1 MPIRSHKD
9 SKGCY
14 MQYGGQAKYYYTCG
28 DSEARERA
36 KEKAAKQAA
45 AIKIS
50 QSKNM
55 SDFQFIKNIAEDNS
69 EATILLYK
77 PIGSF
82 MDESGNIVEG
92 INGNA
97 FATELLYL
105 ETQVKRINVRIN
117 SIGGSVLEGY
127 SIISAILNSKAEI
140 HTYNDGLAASIA
152 GIIFIC
158 GKVRHMYDYSINMIH
173 NPSGTEN
180 ESVLDVI
187 KNSLVTILNNNSILI
202 ESELETLMTNETYFN
217 ADESLRYNLVD
228 NVISSNA
235 KVSVKSKNKYE
246 MMEVFNKLIINEME
260 EVKNEV
266 EIEVVETEIESVENK
281 LGIESPTTLTNEE
294 ETEVETLEGNEVE
307 PANEDLEEDTEVA
320 PNNYSRLK
328 THMGLTDES
337 DEDSMM
343 NAYSSMKEMCDSLT
357 KENEALKT
365 KLEEVAKEAKKA
377 HKAKIDKMVNQLFV
391 EGKIEKTEI
400 DTVTKLADF
409 DFEATKNMFSKVG
422 TVRATSISSVINK
435 SETINPKEG
444 WSIRDYEKKD
454 PAKLT
459 EIKNSTPA
467 LYAQLFREYYGVDPK

>member
-1 MPIRSHKD
+1 MPIKSDKD

-105 ETQVKRINVRIN
+105 ETQVKKINVRIN

-202 ESELETLMTNETYFN
+202 ESELETLMSNETYFN

-266 EIEVVETEIESVENK
+266 EQIEVIETEIESVENK

-294 ETEVETLEGNEVE
+294 ETEVE
-307 PANEDLEEDTEVA
+307 PAKEDLEEDTLVG
-320 PNNYSRLK
+320 PMNYSRLRSA
-328 THMGLTDES
+328 MGLSEDA
-337 DEDSMM
+337 DEDMM
-343 NAYSSMKEMCDSLT
+343 MMSYNSMKEMCDSLM
-357 KENEALKT
+357 KDNEGLKT

-377 HKAKIDKMVNQLFV
+377 HKSKIDKMVNQLFT
-391 EGKIEKTEI
+391 EGKIDKTEI
-400 DTVTKLADF
+400 DSVTKMADF
-409 DFEATKNMFSKVG
+409 DFESTRNMFNKVG

-467 LYAQLFREYYGVDPK
+467 LYAQLFKEYYGTEPK

>member
-1 MPIRSHKD
+1 MPTRSGKD

-14 MQYGGQAKYYYTCG
+14 MQWGNQAKYYYKCG
-28 DSEARERA
+28 DSEARDRA
-36 KEKAAKQAA
+36 REKADKQGT

-55 SDFQFIKNIAEDNS
+55 KDFQFIKNIAEDNS

-82 MDESGNIVEG
+82 MDESGNMVEG

-173 NPSGTEN
+173 NPSGSEN
-180 ESVLDVI
+180 ESVLDII

-202 ESELETLMTNETYFN
+202 ESELETLMSNETYFN
-217 ADESLRYNLVD
+217 AEESLRYNLVD

-235 KVSVKSKNKYE
+235 KVSVQSKNKYE

-266 EIEVVETEIESVENK
+266 EQIEVIETEIESVENK

-294 ETEVETLEGNEVE
+294 ETEVEETEVDS
-307 PANEDLEEDTEVA
+307 ANEDLEEDTLVT
-320 PNNYSRLK
+320 PSNYGKLK
-328 THMGLTDES
+328 SFMNLSEEA
-337 DEDSMM
+337 DEDQMM
-343 NAYSSMKEMCDSLT
+343 DAYSSMKEMCDSLT
-357 KENEALKT
+357 KENESLKA
-365 KLEEVAKEAKKA
+365 KLDEVAKEAKKA
-377 HKAKIDKMVNQLFV
+377 HKAKIDKMVNQLFT
-391 EGKIEKTEI
+391 EGKIDKSEI
-400 DTVTKLADF
+400 DSVTKMADF
-409 DFEATKNMFSKVG
+409 DFEATRNMFNKVG

-435 SETINPKEG
+435 SETINPREG

-454 PAKLT
+454 PAKLA

-467 LYAQLFREYYGVDPK
+467 LYAQLFKEYYGTEPK